1 MPCGAPGTRPRG
13 AHVIYM
19 CRHSDSAV
27 LLSKDVVAFVF
38 SDTEGTANE
47 YKKANGVCLLGYNSR
62 YVTHQMTAYIT
73 AVAKSDDLTSN
84 SSLSVC

>member
-1 MPCGAPGTRPRG
+1 MTWFAVPCGAFGTLPRG

-19 CRHSDSAV
+19 CGHSDSAV
-27 LLSKDVVAFVF
+27 LLA
-38 SDTEGTANE
+38 ERCAGTANE
-47 YKKANGVCLLGYNSR
+47 YKNADGVCLLGYNSR

-73 AVAKSDDLTSN
+73 AVTKSDDLTSN